1 MTLLSLEKVSIGYA
15 RRTIATDISLNIA
28 RGDAL
33 AILGPNGSGKTT
45 LLRTLL
51 GLLAPRAGAVSI
63 DARLITNISAAEIGR
78 TIAYVPQASA
88 GFFHFSVLDVVQMAR
103 APHLSWF
110 AKPGDRD
117 RAIALNALDQVGM
130 LALVDRNVD
139 ELSGGE
145 RQLVMIAR
153 ALASQAAC
161 LLLDE
166 PTASLDFGNRILV
179 LNTMRNLKQRG
190 MAILFTTHDPN
201 QARYV
206 CSDDADRTLT
216 ISHDGHVVIGPTAE
230 ALRPAALAT
239 LYGLSEDV
247 FQHHIHLSENF

>member
-166 PTASLDFGNRILV
+166 PTASLDPDTGDWIRGYLEAYRRDTGASILLASHNMAEVERLSDQVLMMRQGRIVDRGTPAELLARFGRA
-179 LNTMRNLKQRG
+179 NLEQVFLD
-190 MAILFTTHDPN
+190 I
-201 QARYV
+201 AR
-206 CSDDADRTLT
+206 A
-216 ISHDGHVVIGPTAE
+216 PQAE
-230 ALRPAALAT
+230 AIA
-239 LYGLSEDV
+239 
-247 FQHHIHLSENF
+247 